1 MQTKQSVYKVN
12 ESREHIIRKATILF
26 LQKSFKAVTM
36 KDIVEC
42 TGFSKGAFYHYFP
55 SKESLFL
62 EVVDTYFSMLSID
75 FQLLANSSLFQ
86 FYHSYIESAYQ
97 KFMKLKDF
105 LEDTNDEDDLTYI
118 RLMMDAITLFPGFK
132 EQVRLFHDV
141 ELSAWE
147 KIMKEAIK
155 QGEITTSLSPMQL
168 AKIFVYV
175 SDGVGQRLIMQGEVR
190 NLQKE
195 LLIIW
200 DGLYADLKT

>member
-1 MQTKQSVYKVN
+1 
-12 ESREHIIRKATILF
+12 
-26 LQKSFKAVTM
+26 M

-75 FQLLANSSLFQ
+75 FQQLTNSSLFQ
-86 FYHSYIESAYQ
+86 FYHSYIESAYE

-132 EQVRLFHDV
+132 EQIRLFHDK

-147 KIMKEAIK
+147 KVMKEAIK
-155 QGEITTSLSPMQL
+155 QGEITTSLLPMQL

-195 LLIIW
+195 LLVIW
-200 DGLYADLKT
+200 DGLYTDLRT